1 MHRTSHIQL
10 GNLKRCLNNDHLC
23 VQNTT
28 IHSEDIQGFCSIMEA
43 EFKDCSRTL
52 GHAFVVIK
60 DHEIDTKLHYY
71 KCRVCISTVYIST
84 STN

>member
-1 MHRTSHIQL
+1 
-10 GNLKRCLNNDHLC
+10 
-23 VQNTT
+23 
-28 IHSEDIQGFCSIMEA
+28 MEA

-60 DHEIDTKLHYY
+60 DHKIDTKLHYY